1 MQNHYLLGALALLGA
16 LSQATSAHA
25 QAEYAR
31 PQVATPFA
39 PPAEPFHVAYLRVG
53 VGSTSDALNGYR
65 CAHLSLEYAPMLTT
79 HVGLASRMAG
89 VVGKPSDCLEKQLPN
104 QNYKAAYLEQE
115 ALFYPLGNNRR
126 VQFAVGAG
134 GFAGYYKK
142 NSVDYTEAS
151 EGHLTDYRLVSYQGV
166 HAGYL
171 GSLNLGV
178 GLGSQQHWQVGF
190 RAIVQNGVST
200 SATIFTHTL
209 TVGHR
214 L

>member
-1 MQNHYLLGALALLGA
+1 MQNNYYLPILALLGA
-16 LSQATSAHA
+16 LGQATSAHA

-31 PQVATPFA
+31 PQVATRFA
-39 PPAEPFHVAYLRVG
+39 PPPEPFRMAYLRVG
-53 VGSTSDALNGYR
+53 VGSTSDALNSYR
-65 CAHLSLEYAPMLTT
+65 CTRLAVEYAPMLTT
-79 HVGLASRMAG
+79 HLGLASRLVG
-89 VVGKPSDCLEKQLPN
+89 VGGKPSNWLETQAPN

-134 GFAGYYKK
+134 GFAGYYRK
-142 NSVDYTEAS
+142 NSVSWMEAV
-151 EGHLTDYRLVSYQGV
+151 EGQLTNYQLASYQGV

-178 GLGSQQHWQVGF
+178 ALGQQQHWQLGF
-190 RAIVQNGVST
+190 KSTIQNGT
-200 SATIFTHTL
+200 AGTATLFTNSFTI
-209 TVGHR
+209 GRR